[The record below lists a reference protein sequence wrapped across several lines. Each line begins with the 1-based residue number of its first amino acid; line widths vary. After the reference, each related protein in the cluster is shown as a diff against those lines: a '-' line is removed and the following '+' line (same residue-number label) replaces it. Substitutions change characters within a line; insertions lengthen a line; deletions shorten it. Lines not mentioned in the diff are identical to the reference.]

1 MRVARSE
8 KVEVISKVE
17 RTAVRR
23 SLHRMVRCFVR
34 REIKA

>member
-8 KVEVISKVE
+8 SVEVILKGE

-23 SLHRMVRCFVR
+23 SLHRRVGCFVR